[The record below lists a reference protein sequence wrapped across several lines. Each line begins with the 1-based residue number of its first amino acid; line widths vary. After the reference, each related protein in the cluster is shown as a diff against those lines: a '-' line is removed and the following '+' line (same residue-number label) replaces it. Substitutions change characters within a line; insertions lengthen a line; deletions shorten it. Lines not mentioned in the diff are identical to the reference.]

1 LPTEWRISYR
11 RGLWVTVVVGVLCS
25 LALLAGGRRIDASRD
40 QVRDDAA
47 AFAASSALRSQ
58 VDVLEGQ
65 VRDLGGLFAASH
77 KVEDDEFVAFVRPM
91 LRRSQ
96 ARSLVYLRDLR
107 EPERAAF
114 ERRLG
119 HPLRELTLDGKVRI
133 AGQRPRYIVV
143 VHGSFAAAGRSLEGI
158 DVANQPGRLE
168 TVERAE
174 REGTLAATGSVALA
188 RNGERGTII
197 FEPVE
202 TGGGERGFVAGTFSH
217 EMVFDAVRH
226 AVAPDVALRVT
237 TGSNVVGQT
246 GALPADAEHAR
257 LTFGG
262 QAIDLAVAAPQEAG
276 VRIGPLAFGV
286 GLLLTTIALILQTTL
301 RTRRRLAIR
310 DTRLAEAFE
319 ASPIGQAVGFRD
331 GHLARVNAALSEITG
346 LSREE
351 LGERTSVDLI
361 HPADRERAQDLV
373 ARALA
378 SPGTAVGGEL
388 RLLVAG
394 GAARWAQVHFTRLDD
409 EELGSPLLTQ
419 VIDVSERRGL
429 EVELRHQ
436 AEHDA
441 LTELLNR
448 RGFQR
453 RLGALIEHGAS
464 GAVMLIDLDHFKAI
478 NDTLGHHVGDQVI
491 RAAGAALRHSLR
503 AEDVVARIGGDEFAV
518 LLPGADHERAQAT
531 AQRLVHAVDG
541 MSDGRGVSASVGV
554 AMLDGRFAQADDA
567 LMAADLAMYDAKHAG
582 RRRTAFYATGEPSAT
597 QSRLQWVD
605 RIRCA
610 LAEERLTLFAQPI
623 VDLNNGDVHHE
634 ILLRMLDTEG
644 ALIAPGEFLPIA
656 EQFGLMGEIDRWVVT
671 HAIAALAGR
680 DLTFEINLSGSSLG
694 SPELLDAIRAALVAG
709 RVDPARII
717 FEITETAAVTNFE
730 EADAFARDLA
740 GLGCRFALDDF
751 GVGFGSFAYVK
762 HLPFDY
768 LKIDGEFVRHSATS
782 PSDRVILES
791 LIHAARGL
799 GKRTIAEYVADEATV
814 TLLRELGVDM
824 VQGFYIGGPV
834 DLAAV
839 LAAAPAI
846 GSSRSPAA
854 P

>member
-11 RGLWVTVVVGVLCS
+11 RGLWITVGVGVLCS
-25 LALLAGGRRIDASRD
+25 LALLFGGRRIDASRD
-40 QVRDDAA
+40 KVRDDAA
-47 AFAASSALRSQ
+47 TFAASSALRSQ
-58 VDVLEGQ
+58 IEVLEGQ
-65 VRDLGGLFAASH
+65 VRDLGGLFVASH
-77 KVEDDEFVAFVRPM
+77 DVEQDEFMAFVRPM
-91 LRRSQ
+91 LQRSQ
-96 ARSLVYLRDLR
+96 ARSLVFLADVR

-119 HPLRELTLDGKVRI
+119 GPIRELTPDGRVQ
-133 AGQRPRYIVV
+133 AAAHRPRYIVV
-143 VHGSFAAAGRSLEGI
+143 VHGAFAASGRSLDGI
-158 DVANQPGRLE
+158 DVATQPGRME

-197 FEPVE
+197 FAPVT
-202 TGGGERGFVAGTFSH
+202 TGGGQRGFVAGTFSH
-217 EMVFDAVRH
+217 KVVFDAVRH
-226 AVAPDVALRVT
+226 AVASDVGLQVRS
-237 TGSNVVGQT
+237 GSSLVGES
-246 GALPADAEHAR
+246 GGKLPGDAEHTR

-262 QAIDLAVAAPQEAG
+262 QAIDLAVAAPQESG
-276 VRIGPLAFGV
+276 VRVGPLAFGV
-286 GLLLTTIALILQTTL
+286 GLLLTTIALILQTAL

-331 GHLARVNAALSEITG
+331 GHLARVNPALSAITG
-346 LSREE
+346 FTREE
-351 LGERTSVDLI
+351 LSEKTSVDLI
-361 HPADRERAQDLV
+361 HPVDRERAQELV
-373 ARALA
+373 AHALA
-378 SPGTAVGGEL
+378 APGTAVGGEL
-388 RLLVAG
+388 RLLVAD
-394 GAARWAQVHFTRLDD
+394 GAARFAQVHFTRLDD

-436 AEHDA
+436 ADHDA

-453 RLGALIEHGAS
+453 RLGALIDHGAS

-503 AEDVVARIGGDEFAV
+503 ADDIVARIGGDEFAV
-518 LLPGADHERAQAT
+518 LLPGADRERAQAT
-531 AQRLVHAVDG
+531 AARLVHAVDG
-541 MSDGRGVSASVGV
+541 MPDGRGVSASVGV
-554 AMLDGRFAQADDA
+554 AMLEGRFAKADDA

-582 RRRTAFYATGEPSAT
+582 RRRTAFYESSEQSST

-605 RIRCA
+605 RIRGA

-623 VDLNNGDVHHE
+623 VDLDTGTVHHE
-634 ILLRMLDTEG
+634 VLLRMLGTDGE
-644 ALIAPGEFLPIA
+644 LIAPGEFLPIA

-671 HAIAALAGR
+671 RAIGEIADHPDR
-680 DLTFEINLSGSSLG
+680 DLVFEINLSGSSLG
-694 SPELLDAIRAALVAG
+694 SPELLAAIRSALLAG
-709 RVDPARII
+709 QVDPSRVI
-717 FEITETAAVTNFE
+717 FEITETAAVTNFD
-730 EADAFARDLA
+730 EADAFARSLSA
-740 GLGCRFALDDF
+740 LGCRFALDDF

-762 HLPFDY
+762 HLPFDF

-799 GKRTIAEYVADEATV
+799 GKRTIAEYVEDAATV

-824 VQGFYIGGPV
+824 VQGFYTGGPRP
-834 DLAAV
+834 LADVIAT
-839 LAAAPAI
+839 A
-846 GSSRSPAA
+846 SSRSPAA